1 MLNDKA
7 WEEWAQSKKMWKY
20 NIEGLSGAK
29 FVNLSLR
36 GQFVKT
42 NYGRVGGQNLFLGS
56 IVQILLILNQFKYIE
71 WGTASLLP

>member
-1 MLNDKA
+1 MLDDKV
-7 WEEWAQSKKMWKY
+7 WEEWAQSKNMWKY
-20 NIEGLSGAK
+20 GIEGLSGAK

-71 WGTASLLP
+71 GGTASLLP